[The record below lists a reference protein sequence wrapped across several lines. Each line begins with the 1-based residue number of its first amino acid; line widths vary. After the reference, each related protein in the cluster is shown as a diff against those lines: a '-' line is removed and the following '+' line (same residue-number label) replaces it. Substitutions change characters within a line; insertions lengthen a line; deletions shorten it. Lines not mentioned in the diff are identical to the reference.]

1 MAPGAVTVTVP
12 LAPAVAVTWKLP
24 FPVPE
29 VGETVMFGWLAETL
43 QLTPRLPLNV
53 TVIDCGS
60 VTKELLTPNF
70 SDVRLRDMVVVAPVP
85 NSPKTPTPVVVPT
98 YTLPF
103 TTVGTMNLFPSPN
116 WSRPSGAWL
125 LL

>member
-12 LAPAVAVTWKLP
+12 PAPAVAVTWKLP

-70 SDVRLRDMVVVAPVP
+70 SDVRLRDMVVVAPDVAEIRRQQFL
-85 NSPKTPTPVVVPT
+85 SYGSAVDHSHVQ
-98 YTLPF
+98 
-103 TTVGTMNLFPSPN
+103 
-116 WSRPSGAWL
+116 
-125 LL
+125 

>member
-12 LAPAVAVTWKLP
+12 PAPAVAVTWKLP

-29 VGETVMFGWLAETL
+29 VGETVMFGWLAETV

-60 VTKELLTPNF
+60 VVEELLTPNF
-70 SDVRLRDMVVVAPVP
+70 GDVRLRDMHVVAPDPTSP
-85 NSPKTPTPVVVPT
+85 NTPTPVLAPT

-103 TTVGTMNLFPSPN
+103 TTVGTM
-116 WSRPSGAWL
+116 
-125 LL
+125 